1 MLRKK
6 DELYVEEIDDTIVVF
21 DSENEKFCSFE
32 NCAADI
38 WKQLAEAGIETI
50 TKNICDKYE
59 VNNEMARKD
68 IEEFIQKL
76 LELGLIY
83 QE

>member
-1 MLRKK
+1 MFRKK

-21 DSENEKFCSFE
+21 DSENEKFYSFE

-38 WKQLAEAGIETI
+38 WKQLAEDGIETI
-50 TKNICDKYE
+50 TKYICEKYE
-59 VNNEMARKD
+59 VNNETARKD
-68 IEEFIQKL
+68 IEEFSQKL
-76 LELGLIY
+76 LEIGLIY